1 MFIGQ
6 YCRFCS
12 PKQTADCFSNIQAST
27 CASLNHHTP
36 LFPLFHLLSLFLLSL
51 FLLSL
56 FLLSLFLLSL
66 FLLSLFL
73 LSLFLLSLFIISF
86 FSSSSSFP
94 SFFFSSSSSYFS
106 FSSPSFSPS
115 SSFSIFS
122 PSPSLLLLF
131 LSHPFLSHF
140 FLSHPSLIFLIFK
153 ISSPFVKNELNVCGN
168 GSVTYNKEVY
178 EGVVKR
184 HDQGSRCR
192 KTRCLWTSRRKVL
205 DLLALSSQCLTTFI
219 CPFA

>member
-12 PKQTADCFSNIQAST
+12 PKQTDTKADCFSNVQAST

-36 LFPLFHLLSLFLLSL
+36 LFPLFH
-51 FLLSL
+51 
-56 FLLSLFLLSL
+56 LLSL

-122 PSPSLLLLF
+122 PSPSLFLLF
-131 LSHPFLSHF
+131 LSHPSLSHS